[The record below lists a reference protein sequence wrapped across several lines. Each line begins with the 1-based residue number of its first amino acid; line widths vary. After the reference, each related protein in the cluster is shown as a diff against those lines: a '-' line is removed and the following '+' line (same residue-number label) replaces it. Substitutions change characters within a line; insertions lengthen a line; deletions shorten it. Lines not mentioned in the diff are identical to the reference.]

1 MANDGGMQETF
12 YTALGI
18 DADAG
23 TETVERAYRDRIK
36 ETHPDV
42 SDDPGA
48 AEEFKR
54 LTTARDVLVDRSE
67 RKRYDR
73 LGHRKYVREQVTH
86 SGWAVEGV
94 ADAGGGAQPT
104 TNRTETADRTTT
116 GQQTAAGNDPTGT
129 WDTNTH
135 GQTDRST
142 GRGKRA
148 ETGRS
153 RSRSRPDGGYGNAG
167 WQTASDA
174 YRRTDMNVESDDPSS
189 VESALHVANSLGS
202 WVFIH
207 LAVIVSA
214 VATAWFF
221 YTTSLHAQVSLAA
234 LVGATILVVLVLA
247 LSTLHVLLQVYAT
260 A

>member
-1 MANDGGMQETF
+1 MANDGGMEETF

-86 SGWAVEGV
+86 SGWAVEEMSNT
-94 ADAGGGAQPT
+94 AGTSQAT
-104 TNRTETADRTTT
+104 TTESETANSAATRQTTDKKEPTRT
-116 GQQTAAGNDPTGT
+116 
-129 WDTNTH
+129 WYTNIH
-135 GQTDRST
+135 GHTDRST
-142 GRGKRA
+142 RSNERTESKK
-148 ETGRS
+148 S
-153 RSRSRPDGGYGNAG
+153 RSHSRADGGYGNAG
-167 WQTASDA
+167 WQTASDT
-174 YRRTDMNVESDDPSS
+174 YRRSDMSVENDDPSS
-189 VESALHVANSLGS
+189 VEAAIGVANALGS
-202 WVFIH
+202 WLFVH
-207 LAVIVSA
+207 LTLIVSA
-214 VATAWFF
+214 VATGWFF
-221 YTTSLHAQVSLAA
+221 YATRLHANVSLAA
-234 LVGATILVVLVLA
+234 LVGATLLIVLVLA
-247 LSTLHVLLQVYAT
+247 LSTLHILLQVYSRG
-260 A
+260 